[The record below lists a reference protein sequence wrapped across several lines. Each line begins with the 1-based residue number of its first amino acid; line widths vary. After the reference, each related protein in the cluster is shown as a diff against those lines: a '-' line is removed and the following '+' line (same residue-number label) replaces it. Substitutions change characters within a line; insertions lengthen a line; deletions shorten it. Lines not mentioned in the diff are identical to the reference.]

1 MPVDEYRA
9 AAAAAMTELL
19 DDSAPVPTD
28 EVMARFRASEAA
40 EEDTTRRILALL
52 RLLCNSIEEEPRGGF
67 FCGWKNFVK
76 VRRGISKRGKYLQF
90 G

>member
-1 MPVDEYRA
+1 MGRPHELLLPPPFPALLMLVDEYRA

-40 EEDTTRRILALL
+40 EEDTTRRILALYFQFDRRRTL
-52 RLLCNSIEEEPRGGF
+52 WK
-67 FCGWKNFVK
+67 FCGWKF
-76 VRRGISKRGKYLQF
+76 L
-90 G
+90 